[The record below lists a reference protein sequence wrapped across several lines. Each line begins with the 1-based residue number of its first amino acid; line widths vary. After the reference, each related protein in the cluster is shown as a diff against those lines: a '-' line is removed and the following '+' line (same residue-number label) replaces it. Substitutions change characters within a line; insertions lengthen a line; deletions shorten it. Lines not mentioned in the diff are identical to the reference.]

1 MSSPDQGTGNEETW
15 CKSEIER
22 MLRMSQTKVIFPLIT
37 LGLLQ
42 EYQRSGQTVFL
53 DSEVRKFYHQAVR
66 QMEEHLT
73 HNLHIGGKYYDAYP
87 ARNMPRYGV
96 LKTVGSNLYELQPPY
111 LVSADSLIPWI
122 PDRVEQHIIEKIGI
136 IPMLGDRSYRA
147 DLSAEPGRF
156 LEAVAEHIGKNP
168 TNFEIFS
175 FAVIRVHLEKFACKV
190 YRDTRTSA
198 HDGGVDL
205 STNFGVVYQV
215 KQLKIL
221 TKANVENLYAELKHN
236 FDTERLNDGNV
247 ILVIDDI
254 TKDMKQYLIDM
265 KVQAI
270 SKNDLL
276 KLTAQF
282 EDMEDRE
289 KVLRIVH
296 DEFRREYQSTVKPAS
311 KAGPRKAGAN
321 TAASHTGLDDE

>member
-1 MSSPDQGTGNEETW
+1 MNPLTPAGEEDW
-15 CKSEIER
+15 CKAEIDR
-22 MLRMSQTKVIFPLIT
+22 MLRLSQTKVIFPLIT

-42 EYQRSGQTVFL
+42 EYQRSGQTTFL
-53 DSEVRKFYHQAVR
+53 DSEVRKCYHHAVR
-66 QMEEHLT
+66 QMEEHLG

-96 LKTVGSNLYELQPPY
+96 LQTVASNQYGLQPPY
-111 LVSADSLIPWI
+111 LLSADSLVAWI
-122 PDRVEQHIIEKIGI
+122 PGRVKQHIIGKIGV
-136 IPMLGDRSYRA
+136 IPLLGDRRYRA
-147 DLSAEPGRF
+147 DLSAEPGGF
-156 LEAVAEHIGKNP
+156 LDAVAKHIDKNP

-221 TKANVENLYAELKHN
+221 TKASAETLYAELKHN
-236 FDTERLNDGNV
+236 FDTQRLDDGNV

-254 TKDMKQYLIDM
+254 SKDMKQYLIDM

-270 SKNDLL
+270 SKSDLL
-276 KLTAQF
+276 KLAAQF

-296 DEFRREYQSTVKPAS
+296 DEFRREYQSRVKPV
-311 KAGPRKAGAN
+311 
-321 TAASHTGLDDE
+321 

>member
-1 MSSPDQGTGNEETW
+1 MNPKDNNSGHEEEW
-15 CKSEIER
+15 CKSEIDR
-22 MLRMSQTKVIFPLIT
+22 MLRLSQTKVIFPLIT

-42 EYQRSGQTVFL
+42 EYQRSGQTIFL
-53 DSEVRKFYHQAVR
+53 DSEVRKCYHHAVR
-66 QMEEHLT
+66 QMEEHLR

-96 LKTVGSNLYELQPPY
+96 LETVANNQYGLQPPY
-111 LVSADSLIPWI
+111 LLSADSLIPWI
-122 PDRVEQHIIEKIGI
+122 PDRVRQHILEKIGV
-136 IPMLGDRSYRA
+136 IPLLGERSYRA

-156 LEAVAEHIGKNP
+156 MDAVAEHIDKNP

-175 FAVIRVHLEKFACKV
+175 FAVIRVHLEKFACRV

-221 TKANVENLYAELKHN
+221 TKASAETLYAELKHN
-236 FDTERLNDGNV
+236 FDTQRLDDGNV

-254 TKDMKQYLIDM
+254 SKDMKQYLIDM

-270 SKNDLL
+270 SKSDLL
-276 KLTAQF
+276 KLAAQF

-296 DEFRREYQSTVKPAS
+296 DEFRREYQSTVKPAAETRS
-311 KAGPRKAGAN
+311 RKTELS
-321 TAASHTGLDDE
+321 TAASHTSPDNE

>member
-1 MSSPDQGTGNEETW
+1 MNPKDDISGREEEW
-15 CKSEIER
+15 CKAQIDR
-22 MLRMSQTKVIFPLIT
+22 MLRLSQTKVIFPLIT

-42 EYQRSGQTVFL
+42 EYQRNGQTVFL
-53 DSEVRKFYHQAVR
+53 DSEVRKCYHKAVR
-66 QMEEHLT
+66 QMEEHLG

-87 ARNMPRYGV
+87 ARNLPRYGV
-96 LKTVGSNLYELQPPY
+96 LTTVASNQYGLQPPY
-111 LVSADSLIPWI
+111 LLSADSLVPWI
-122 PDRVEQHIIEKIGI
+122 PDRVSQHILEKIGV
-136 IPMLGDRSYRA
+136 IPLLGERSYRT
-147 DLSAEPGRF
+147 DLSAEPSRF
-156 LEAVAEHIGKNP
+156 LDAVAEHIDKNP

-175 FAVIRVHLEKFACKV
+175 FAVIRVHLEKFACKI

-198 HDGGVDL
+198 HDRGVDL

-221 TKANVENLYAELKHN
+221 TKANAESLYAELKHN
-236 FDTERLNDGNV
+236 FDTQRLDDGNV

-254 TKDMKQYLIDM
+254 SKDMKQYLIDM

-276 KLTAQF
+276 KLAAQF

-296 DEFRREYQSTVKPAS
+296 DEFRREYQSQVKSA
-311 KAGPRKAGAN
+311 
-321 TAASHTGLDDE
+321 

>member
-1 MSSPDQGTGNEETW
+1 MNPQDDILGHEEEW
-15 CKSEIER
+15 CKAEIDR
-22 MLRMSQTKVIFPLIT
+22 MLRLSQTKVIFPLIT

-42 EYQRSGQTVFL
+42 EYQQSGQTVFS
-53 DSEVRKFYHQAVR
+53 DSQVRKCYHNAVR
-66 QMEEHLT
+66 QMEGHLG

-96 LKTVGSNLYELQPPY
+96 LQTVASNHYGLQPPY
-111 LVSADSLIPWI
+111 LLSADALIPWI
-122 PDRVEQHIIEKIGI
+122 PSRVEQHILEKIGV
-136 IPMLGDRSYRA
+136 IPLLGDRRYRA
-147 DLSAEPGRF
+147 DLSAEPGGF
-156 LEAVAEHIGKNP
+156 LDAVAEHIDKNP

-221 TKANVENLYAELKHN
+221 TRASAETLYAELKHN
-236 FDTERLNDGNV
+236 FDTQRLDDGNV

-254 TKDMKQYLIDM
+254 SKDMKQYLIDM

-270 SKNDLL
+270 SKGDIL
-276 KLTAQF
+276 KLAAQF

-296 DEFRREYQSTVKPAS
+296 DEFRREYQSRVKPV
-311 KAGPRKAGAN
+311 
-321 TAASHTGLDDE
+321 

>member
-1 MSSPDQGTGNEETW
+1 MSSPDQGADNQEEW

-42 EYQRSGQTVFL
+42 EYQERGQTVFL
-53 DSEVRKFYHQAVR
+53 DSEVRKCYHHAVR
-66 QMEEHLT
+66 QMEEHLG

-87 ARNMPRYGV
+87 ARNLPRYGV
-96 LKTVGSNLYELQPPY
+96 LKTVASNQYGLQPPY
-111 LVSADSLIPWI
+111 LLSADSLIPWI
-122 PDRVEQHIIEKIGI
+122 PDRIKQHIREKIGV
-136 IPMLGDRSYRA
+136 IPLLGDRSYRA
-147 DLSAEPGRF
+147 ELSTEPGRF
-156 LEAVAEHIGKNP
+156 VDAVAEHIDKNP

-205 STNFGVVYQV
+205 STNFGVVYQI

-221 TKANVENLYAELKHN
+221 TKASAETLYAELRHN
-236 FDTERLNDGNV
+236 FDTQRLDDGNV

-254 TKDMKQYLIDM
+254 SKDMKQYLIDM

-296 DEFRREYQSTVKPAS
+296 DEFRREYQSTVKPAA
-311 KAGPRKAGAN
+311 KARSR
-321 TAASHTGLDDE
+321 TAELGTPLHHSSPNGE